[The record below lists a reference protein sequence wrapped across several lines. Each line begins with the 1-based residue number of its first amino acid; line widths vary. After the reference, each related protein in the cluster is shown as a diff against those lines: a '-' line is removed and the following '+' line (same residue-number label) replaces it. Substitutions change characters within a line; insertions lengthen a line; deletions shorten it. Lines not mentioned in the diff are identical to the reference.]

1 MLCLVGLMISAHI
14 AAMYLPSPITGALA
28 DRLGA
33 RRVTS
38 AAALLLLGS
47 GVVGTVILLLLLGIG
62 WNAGLI
68 GGSAL
73 LREAPI
79 EQSQQTW
86 AEGLGELGMGAAAAV
101 GGGSAG
107 LVLGAGGFAVLCLV
121 AAVPCVLL
129 LVVIV
134 TNPVAVEGETDR
146 DAAHRRPGRVAR
158 RRLV

>member
-1 MLCLVGLMISAHI
+1 MVGLMISAHI

-38 AAALLLLGS
+38 AAALVLVVAGTVALVAGS
-47 GVVGTVILLLLLGIG
+47 GLVGTVIVLLLLGIG

-79 EQSQQTW
+79 GQSQQTW

-107 LVLGAGGFAVLCLV
+107 LVLGGGGFTVLCLV
-121 AAVPCVLL
+121 AAVPCMLL
-129 LVVIV
+129 LAVIA
-134 TNPVAVEGETDR
+134 TNSVAVEGET
-146 DAAHRRPGRVAR
+146 
-158 RRLV
+158 

>member
-62 WNAGLI
+62 WHAGLI

-86 AEGLGELGMGAAAAV
+86 AEGLGELGTGAAAAV

-107 LVLGAGGFAVLCLV
+107 LVLGGGFAVLCLV